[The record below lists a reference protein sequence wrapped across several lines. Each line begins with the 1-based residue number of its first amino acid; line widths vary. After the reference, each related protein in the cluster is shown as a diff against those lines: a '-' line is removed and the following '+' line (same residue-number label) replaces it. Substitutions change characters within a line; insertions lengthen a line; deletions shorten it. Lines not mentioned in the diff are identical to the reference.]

1 MCRNCHPL
9 ESLAAFYSVFL
20 CLLPRSQGD
29 GHFFPMRALCEAQNP
44 LLANEEQ
51 WEDDG
56 IDEEPHGKVPLK
68 EITCVLTYSD
78 YKMNYKS

>member
-1 MCRNCHPL
+1 MPLQTKRTCRNNNPS
-9 ESLAAFYSVFL
+9 ESLAISLQHFYIFV
-20 CLLPRSQGD
+20 CSQGD

-56 IDEEPHGKVPLK
+56 IDEEPHGKVALK
-68 EITCVLTYSD
+68 EISCVLSYSD
-78 YKMNYKS
+78 